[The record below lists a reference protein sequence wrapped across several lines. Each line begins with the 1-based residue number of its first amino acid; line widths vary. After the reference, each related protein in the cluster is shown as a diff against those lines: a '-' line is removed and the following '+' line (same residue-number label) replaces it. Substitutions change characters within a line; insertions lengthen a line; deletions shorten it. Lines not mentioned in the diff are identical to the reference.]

1 MLNVLSCACAA
12 GKFSNAMMNRSAE
25 RNWVRPLAMSL
36 RNGMHKEVGKGNKE
50 VGNGYEDGS

>member
-1 MLNVLSCACAA
+1 
-12 GKFSNAMMNRSAE
+12 MMNRSAE